1 MGSDSTVTSLAAF
14 GDLSSHPYSKDSTS
28 QLASQTKKRVSF
40 GTLKRGNCAESGD
53 NRGLGDRVPLVY
65 GAPHLGP
72 GCYENAVFSSFTYN
86 LKQWKCS
93 ARGYA
98 IGARTASR
106 FPKVQVSIT
115 PSPAF
120 YQLDCSLA
128 KRITPSH
135 KPFHSSEE
143 RFRYAAMR
151 SSTTPGPGVYDLN
164 VVRNKKVQWPQ
175 QFGAP
180 IKPIQP
186 SPVKRTI
193 KTELF
198 SDKEF
203 RKYRNRVAYLSMY
216 YN

>member
-1 MGSDSTVTSLAAF
+1 MDTSIGGY
-14 GDLSSHPYSKDSTS
+14 GDLSSTPFSKDSTS
-28 QLASQTKKRVSF
+28 QMAGQAKKRVSF
-40 GTLKRGNCAESGD
+40 GTTLKHGTCAETGD
-53 NRGLGDRVPLVY
+53 NKGLGDRLQLVH

-106 FPKVQVSIT
+106 FPKVQISIT

-120 YQLDCSLA
+120 YQSDCSSF
-128 KRITPSH
+128 KKTTPGFKS
-135 KPFHSSEE
+135 FHSTEE
-143 RFRYAAMR
+143 RFKQPTMN
-151 SSTTPGPGVYDLN
+151 STITPGPGVYNHN
-164 VVRNKKVQWPQ
+164 VLQNRKVQWPQ

-180 IKPIQP
+180 ITPIQP
-186 SPVKRTI
+186 SPIRRAVR
-193 KTELF
+193 TELF

-216 YN
+216 YNW